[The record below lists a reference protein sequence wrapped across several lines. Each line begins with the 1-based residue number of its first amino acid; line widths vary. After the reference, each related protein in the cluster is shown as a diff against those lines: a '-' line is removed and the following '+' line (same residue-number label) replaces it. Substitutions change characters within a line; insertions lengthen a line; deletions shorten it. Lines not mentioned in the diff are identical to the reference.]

1 MVNRNLYMDRIIR
14 LIDLDVIKIITGIR
28 RCGKSYFLELFID
41 ELKNREVSQDNIIH
55 IDLEHPK
62 YNYMKKRNEL
72 DEILIPKLE
81 KNDEK
86 KYLIIDE
93 IQNITE
99 WEKSINGYYKAYN
112 IDIYITGS
120 NSKLL
125 SKELATLLTGRY
137 TEIKMY
143 PFSFNEFLDYKKELN
158 HDSVIKNNLKT
169 PIENLFDEY
178 FQYGGLPLAISADI
192 KDKQT
197 MLKDIYS
204 SIFLHDIVERYEIR
218 NIGLLNRITK
228 YLIENTGNLIS
239 ANSIYKQLK
248 QDKLS
253 ITPNTVYN
261 YLEYLEKSYFISK
274 VTREDMVGLKEIN
287 NSEKYYLIDQ
297 GFYKSNLEE
306 KQKNKGN
313 LLENIVYLELLRQD
327 YKITIGKMKD
337 YEVDFIIRKNNK
349 KAYIQVS
356 YEIKYDEKTLER
368 ELRPLLKIKDNY
380 PKYLITTDRDE
391 YSQDGIKHLN
401 VIEFLMK
408 GLKGIGQN

>member
-1 MVNRNLYMDRIIR
+1 MVDRNLYMNRIIR

-28 RCGKSYFLELFID
+28 RCGKSYFLELFIE
-41 ELKNREVSQDNIIH
+41 ELKNRNVAKDNIIH

-62 YNYMKKRNEL
+62 YNYIEKRNEL

-81 KNDEK
+81 KNNEK

-93 IQNITE
+93 IQNIAE

-158 HDSVIKNNLKT
+158 QECVIKNNLKT
-169 PIENLFDEY
+169 QIENLFDEY

-192 KDKQT
+192 RDKET
-197 MLKDIYS
+197 MIKDISS
-204 SIFLHDIVERYEIR
+204 SIFLHDIVERYDIR

-239 ANSIYKQLK
+239 ANSIYRQLK
-248 QDKLS
+248 QENLP
-253 ITPNTVYN
+253 ITPNTIYN

-274 VTREDMVGLKEIN
+274 VTREDMSGLKKIN

-306 KQKNKGN
+306 KQQNKGN

-337 YEVDFIIRKNNK
+337 YEVDFIIRKNNE
-349 KAYIQVS
+349 KAYIQVA
-356 YEIKYDEKTLER
+356 YEIKEDEKTLER
-368 ELRPLLKIKDNY
+368 ELRPLLKINDNY
-380 PKYLITTDRDE
+380 PKYLITTERDD
-391 YSQDGIKHLN
+391 YSQYGIKHLN
-401 VIEFLMK
+401 IIEFLMNFEK
-408 GLKGIGQN
+408 

>member
-1 MVNRNLYMDRIIR
+1 MVNRNLYMEKILR
-14 LIDLDVIKIITGIR
+14 LVDLDVIKIITGIR

-41 ELKNREVSQDNIIH
+41 ELKNRNIKEENIIH

-62 YNYMKKRNEL
+62 YNYIERNEL

-81 KNDEK
+81 KNNEK

-93 IQNITE
+93 IQNISE
-99 WEKSINGYYKAYN
+99 WEKSINGYYKAYD

-125 SKELATLLTGRY
+125 SQELATLLTGRY
-137 TEIKMY
+137 TEITMY

-158 HDSVIKNNLKT
+158 HECVIKNNLKT
-169 PIENLFDEY
+169 PLENLFDEY
-178 FQYGGLPLAISADI
+178 LQYGGLPLAISANV
-192 KDKQT
+192 KDKQSI
-197 MLKDIYS
+197 LKDLFS

-228 YLIENTGNLIS
+228 YLIENTGKLIS
-239 ANSIYKQLK
+239 ANTIYKQLK

-261 YLEYLEKSYFISK
+261 YLEYLEKSFFISK
-274 VTREDMVGLKEIN
+274 VTREDVIGLKEIK

-306 KQKNKGN
+306 KRQNKGG
-313 LLENIVYLELLRQD
+313 LFENIVYLELLRKG
-327 YKITIGKMKD
+327 YKITVGTLRD
-337 YEVDFIIRKNNK
+337 YEIDFIIRKNDK
-349 KAYIQVS
+349 KAYVQVA
-356 YEIKYDEKTLER
+356 YEIKSNETLER
-368 ELRPLLKIKDNY
+368 ELRPLLEIKDNY
-380 PKYLITTDRDE
+380 PKYLITKDIDD
-391 YSQDGIKHLN
+391 YSKDGIKHYN
-401 VIEFLMK
+401 IIDFLMNFEK
-408 GLKGIGQN
+408 EN

>member
-1 MVNRNLYMDRIIR
+1 MVDRNLYMNRIIR

-28 RCGKSYFLELFID
+28 RCGKSYFLELFIE
-41 ELKNREVSQDNIIH
+41 ELKNRNVAKDNIIH

-62 YNYMKKRNEL
+62 YNYIEKRNEL

-81 KNDEK
+81 KNNEK

-93 IQNITE
+93 IQNIAE

-158 HDSVIKNNLKT
+158 QKCVIKNNLKT
-169 PIENLFDEY
+169 QIENLFDEY

-192 KDKQT
+192 RDKET
-197 MLKDIYS
+197 MIKDISS
-204 SIFLHDIVERYEIR
+204 SIFLHDIVERYNIR

-248 QDKLS
+248 QDNLA
-253 ITPNTVYN
+253 ITPNTIYN

-274 VTREDMVGLKEIN
+274 VTREDMSGLKEIN

-297 GFYKSNLEE
+297 GFYKPNLEE
-306 KQKNKGN
+306 KQQNKGN

-337 YEVDFIIRKNNK
+337 YEVDFIIRKNNE
-349 KAYIQVS
+349 KAYIQVA
-356 YEIKYDEKTLER
+356 YEIKEDEKTLER
-368 ELRPLLKIKDNY
+368 ELRPLLKINDNY
-380 PKYLITTDRDE
+380 PKYLITTERDD
-391 YSQDGIKHLN
+391 YSQYGIKHLN
-401 VIEFLMK
+401 IIEFLMNFEK
-408 GLKGIGQN
+408 SD

>member
-1 MVNRNLYMDRIIR
+1 MVNRNLYMEKILR
-14 LIDLDVIKIITGIR
+14 LVDLDVIKIITGIR

-41 ELKNREVSQDNIIH
+41 ELKNMNIKEENIIH

-62 YNYMKKRNEL
+62 YNYIERNEL

-81 KNDEK
+81 KNNEK

-93 IQNITE
+93 IQNISE
-99 WEKSINGYYKAYN
+99 WEKSINGYYKAYD

-125 SKELATLLTGRY
+125 SRELATLLTGRY
-137 TEIKMY
+137 TEITMY

-158 HDSVIKNNLKT
+158 HECVIKNNLKT
-169 PIENLFDEY
+169 PLENLFDEY
-178 FQYGGLPLAISADI
+178 LQYGGLPLAISANV
-192 KDKQT
+192 KDKQSI
-197 MLKDIYS
+197 LKDLFS

-261 YLEYLEKSYFISK
+261 YLEYLEKSFFISK
-274 VTREDMVGLKEIN
+274 VTREDVIGLKEIK

-306 KQKNKGN
+306 KRQNKEG
-313 LLENIVYLELLRQD
+313 LFENIVYLELLRKG
-327 YKITIGKMKD
+327 YKITVGTLRD
-337 YEVDFIIRKNNK
+337 YEIDFIIRKNDK
-349 KAYIQVS
+349 KAYVQVA
-356 YEIKYDEKTLER
+356 YEIKSNETLER
-368 ELRPLLKIKDNY
+368 ELRPLLEIKDNY
-380 PKYLITTDRDE
+380 PKYLITKDIDD
-391 YSQDGIKHLN
+391 YSKDGIKHYN
-401 VIEFLMK
+401 IIDFLMNFEK
-408 GLKGIGQN
+408 EN